1 MINVNQP
8 DAELDDLFA
17 RAEAEEAEEA
27 AWEAA
32 MNTVIYEGEQWNVLS
47 LGIPNGEGK
56 VLAHLAHP
64 TRKIGIHPVQV
75 FDWVR
80 IVDIY

>member
-32 MNTVIYEGEQWNVLS
+32 M
-47 LGIPNGEGK
+47 
-56 VLAHLAHP
+56 
-64 TRKIGIHPVQV
+64 
-75 FDWVR
+75 R
-80 IVDIY
+80 IRRAMNKEEAQ